1 MVICSRAVTGSAR
14 AASLLG
20 HQVAPLRE
28 AVVIEHR
35 LDALLPLAALRDERV
50 PQPHPGPQVED
61 VIGRDPRLRQPSDH
75 HQLAQ
80 MPRVGAVV
88 LGALL
93 VPASCGGL
101 GRLGQM
107 HRRPDSPQFLD
118 DEPPARRRLQRDLE
132 LAPREA
138 LKEPSHAGTVGRRHA
153 RTADLAAVGV
163 QPVRRDLRSMLIES
177 HYDRHSGASSRS
189 TV

>member
-1 MVICSRAVTGSAR
+1 
-14 AASLLG
+14 
-20 HQVAPLRE
+20 
-28 AVVIEHR
+28 
-35 LDALLPLAALRDERV
+35 
-50 PQPHPGPQVED
+50 
-61 VIGRDPRLRQPSDH
+61 
-75 HQLAQ
+75 

-88 LGALL
+88 LGALR
-93 VPASCGGL
+93 VAAPRRGL
-101 GRLGQM
+101 GRLRQM
-107 HRRPDSPQFLD
+107 HRRPSALQLLD

-177 HYDRHSGASSRS
+177 HHDRHSGASSRS
-189 TV
+189 MA